1 MKRFLLALFALA
13 LIVAFTAPAHA
24 AKSMKKPAKKMM
36 KGPSLKM
43 TGLFRV
49 RGAST
54 NNEDRNDDDQ
64 DGVQFYE
71 SLIRPRFTIKS
82 LGGKMVAMWE
92 ADVVVYQNHA
102 HGSGADATP
111 KASVTGKSN
120 AFGGD
125 PRDVRTNRYIID
137 FAIPGSALRMRLG
150 RTDYTSPDGEIFDT
164 GGKSR
169 LPGIAVYGKLS
180 KTVSLS
186 MFNSK
191 SNGSAVKSKVDSD
204 QNNYMVA
211 LGMKVS
217 PALSLT
223 PWVANSRN
231 SDSDSYDYWYG
242 ALTAKAKV
250 GVFSLNATGVVQE
263 GEMSSTQDI
272 SAWALLVRAS
282 TSMGRLKLM
291 GNVTILS
298 GDDTADNDSSQ
309 FKTPRGGS
317 SGWFQGGQIMTSK
330 RWLSFGNIIRD
341 RQYKLAN
348 GMTVLEGLIEYKVS
362 KTLMIGGGVSVYQSA
377 EAKASTTDVNSVT
390 TDYDDSKDVGTE
402 INVGFA
408 WSIYK
413 GLVLKAV
420 GAYMANGDY
429 GVTTGDAKPDDTW
442 LVGWDLTHKF

>member
-13 LIVAFTAPAHA
+13 LLVTFAAPVYA
-24 AKSMKKPAKKMM
+24 AKMM
-36 KGPSLKM
+36 DKGPSLKM

-92 ADVVVYQNHA
+92 ADVVVYQTHQ
-102 HGSGADATP
+102 HTTDVDGTAT
-111 KASVTGKSN
+111 KSSKNSVTGKSGG
-120 AFGGD
+120 FGGD

-169 LPGIAVYGKLS
+169 LPGISVYGKLS

-191 SNGSAVKSKVDSD
+191 SNGSGAKSKVDSD

-231 SDSDSYDYWYG
+231 SDGDSYDYWYG

-263 GEMSSTQDI
+263 GEMSSKQDI

-282 TSMGRLKLM
+282 TSMGRLKLK
-291 GNVTILS
+291 GNVTLLS
-298 GDDTADNDSSQ
+298 GDDDAGDRESSQ
-309 FKTPRGGS
+309 FLTPRGGS
-317 SGWFQGGQIMTSK
+317 SGWFQGGQIMTAK
-330 RWLSFGNIIRD
+330 RWMSYNNALRD
-341 RQYKLAN
+341 REYKLAN
-348 GMTVLEGLIEYKVS
+348 GMSVLEGLIEYKVS

-377 EAKASTTDVNSVT
+377 EAKASTTDNNSVT

-402 INVGFA
+402 VNVGLS
-408 WSIYK
+408 WNIYP
-413 GLVLKAV
+413 GLNLKAV
-420 GAYMANGDY
+420 AAYMANGDY
-429 GVTTGDAKPDDTW
+429 GIAEGGTKPDDTW
-442 LVGWDLTHKF
+442 LVGWQLDHKF

>member
-1 MKRFLLALFALA
+1 MKKILLALFALA
-13 LIVAFTAPAHA
+13 LVVAFTAPVYA
-24 AKSMKKPAKKMM
+24 ADFKFS
-36 KGPSLKM
+36 G
-43 TGLFRV
+43 TWRI

-54 NNEDRNDDDQ
+54 NNEDRDDDVQ
-64 DGVQFYE
+64 DGIQYYDQ
-71 SLIRPRFTIKS
+71 LIRPRFTVKS
-82 LGGKMVAMWE
+82 GPVTAMLE
-92 ADVVVYQNHA
+92 LDAV
-102 HGSGADATP
+102 GTGA
-111 KASVTGKSN
+111 G
-120 AFGGD
+120 AFGGND
-125 PRDVRTNRYIID
+125 RTTKMNRYIVD

-169 LPGIAVYGKLS
+169 LSGIAVYGKLS

-191 SNGSAVKSKVDSD
+191 SAGGATKTTED
-204 QNNYMVA
+204 QDNYLLA

-223 PWVANSRN
+223 PWVANSR
-231 SDSDSYDYWYG
+231 SSADDSYNYWYG
-242 ALTAKAKV
+242 AVTAKAKV

-263 GEMSSTQDI
+263 GEMSSEEDI
-272 SAWALLVRAS
+272 SAWAFLVRAS

-298 GDDTADNDSSQ
+298 GDDTAGDGERSQ
-309 FKTPRGGS
+309 FLTPRGGS

-330 RWLSFGNIIRD
+330 RWLSFGNTIRD
-341 RQYKLAN
+341 REYKNAN
-348 GMTVLEGLIEYKVS
+348 GMAVLEGLMEYKVS
-362 KTLMIGGGVSVYQSA
+362 KTFKVGGGVSVYQSA
-377 EAKASTTDVNSVT
+377 EASTDADT
-390 TDYDDSKDVGTE
+390 DDSKDVGTE
-402 INVGFA
+402 VNVGFA
-408 WSIYK
+408 WTIHK

-429 GVTTGDAKPDDTW
+429 GIVTGDPKPDDTW